1 MRSWVM
7 ALVGSLLFGF
17 ASAVSADQDPASGEP
32 AAEAAGEAEKA
43 AGEEAAADE
52 EIPSE
57 EPVAP
62 EEAEAAAPEEEPAEA
77 ETAEEDAAEE
87 AEGSFISRYGNHVR
101 NTFLAGVNGVI
112 TWPADPVML
121 AVEPTDEMRSMPG
134 GVVTGPVTGFFAGTL
149 LGVYRLVT
157 GTMDIALAPLSFF
170 PMFSPEPRYQ
180 LIPGWEHQG

>member
-1 MRSWVM
+1 MM
-7 ALVGSLLFGF
+7 ALAGSLLLGF
-17 ASAVSADQDPASGEP
+17 ASAASADQDPASEEP
-32 AAEAAGEAEKA
+32 AAEAAASEPEKA
-43 AGEEAAADE
+43 KAEAAAAE
-52 EIPSE
+52 EIPAE

-62 EEAEAAAPEEEPAEA
+62 EEAEPAVPEEAPAEA
-77 ETAEEDAAEE
+77 ETGEEAAAEE
-87 AEGSFISRYGNHVR
+87 SEGSFISRYGDHVR
-101 NTFLAGVNGVI
+101 NTFLAGVNGII

-121 AVEPTDEMRSMPG
+121 AVRPTDEMRSMPG

-180 LIPGWEHQG
+180 VIPGWEHQG

>member
-1 MRSWVM
+1 MRSWMM

-17 ASAVSADQDPASGEP
+17 VSAARADQDPASSEP
-32 AAEAAGEAEKA
+32 AAEAAASEPEKA
-43 AGEEAAADE
+43 EAASAAE
-52 EIPSE
+52 EIPAE

-62 EEAEAAAPEEEPAEA
+62 EEAEAAAPEEAEVGE
-77 ETAEEDAAEE
+77 ETAAEE
-87 AEGSFISRYGNHVR
+87 PEGSFISRYGDHVR
-101 NTFLAGVNGVI
+101 NSFLAGVNGVI

-121 AVEPTDEMRSMPG
+121 AVEPTEEMRSMPG
-134 GVVTGPVTGFFAGTL
+134 GVVTGPVVGFFAGTL

-180 LIPGWEHQG
+180 VIPGWEHQG

>member
-1 MRSWVM
+1 MM
-7 ALVGSLLFGF
+7 ALVGSLLFGL
-17 ASAVSADQDPASGEP
+17 ASAVSADQDAASSE
-32 AAEAAGEAEKA
+32 ATAEAAESEAEKA
-43 AGEEAAADE
+43 AGEEAASAAE
-52 EIPSE
+52 EIPTE

-62 EEAEAAAPEEEPAEA
+62 EEAEAAAPEQAEA
-77 ETAEEDAAEE
+77 ETAGEGAEE
-87 AEGSFISRYGNHVR
+87 GAEGSFISRYGNHVR

-121 AVEPTDEMRSMPG
+121 AVQPTEEMRSMPG

-180 LIPGWEHQG
+180 VIPGWEHQS

>member
-1 MRSWVM
+1 MRSWMM

-17 ASAVSADQDPASGEP
+17 GSAARADEDPAGEP
-32 AAEAAGEAEKA
+32 AAEAEASEPEKA
-43 AGEEAAADE
+43 ETEEAAPEA
-52 EIPSE
+52 IPAE

-62 EEAEAAAPEEEPAEA
+62 EEAEAAAPEEAAAEPE
-77 ETAEEDAAEE
+77 AAEE
-87 AEGSFISRYGNHVR
+87 AAAEEPEGSFISRYGNHVR

-121 AVEPTDEMRSMPG
+121 AVRPTEEMRSMPG

-180 LIPGWEHQG
+180 VIPGWEHQS